1 MKTLLTL
8 LLLTLICFLYH
19 ISAGPIA
26 PGLMVR
32 AGCCEKYNR
41 TPIPKGKVTH
51 VGRTAD
57 NCSVKAIVVIT
68 VCNKKYCIDP
78 SWTWAKRLLSE
89 FKQAIANTTSPRA
102 PFNQSKCDKTPTG
115 LKG

>member
-19 ISAGPIA
+19 ISAGPVA

-57 NCSVKAIVVIT
+57 NCAVKAIVVST
-68 VCNKKYCIDP
+68 VCNKTFCIDQDWP
-78 SWTWAKRLLSE
+78 WADKLLTE
-89 FKQAIANTTSPRA
+89 FKKSANVITS
-102 PFNQSKCDKTPTG
+102 PFNQSKCDETSTV